1 MAMRRILTDGDRSLR
16 KKSRDVTAFNERLHI
31 LLDDMLETLHDAN
44 GVGLAAPQVGILRRA
59 VIVLE
64 FPEGDEGK
72 ETIYELIN
80 PEVIETE
87 GSQYGVEGC
96 LSIPGYCGYVERPM
110 RVKVRAFDRYG
121 NPFEVEGEGLTARA
135 FCHEIDHLDGI
146 LYKDKADK
154 MYTNEEYDELENKE
168 E

>member
-1 MAMRRILTDGDRSLR
+1 MAYRKILIDGDKSLR
-16 KKSRDVTAFNERLHI
+16 KKSREVTAFNERLHI

-44 GVGLAAPQVGILRRA
+44 GVGLAAPQVGILRRV

-64 FPEGDEGK
+64 FPDDSEDAEV
-72 ETIYELIN
+72 IYELIN
-80 PEVIETE
+80 PEIVETSGE
-87 GSQYGVEGC
+87 QYGVEGC

-110 RVKVRAFDRYG
+110 RVKVRALDRFG
-121 NPFEVEGEGLTARA
+121 NPFEVVGEGLTARA

-154 MYTNEEYDELENKE
+154 MYTDEEYEKLESEKE
-168 E
+168 